1 MGQTVFG
8 INCSSTAI
16 YDGVHLVYLGGD
28 LKVINVS
35 TSWQHGEL
43 LARGEAIGI

>member
-1 MGQTVFG
+1 LGSTAV
-8 INCSSTAI
+8 STAI